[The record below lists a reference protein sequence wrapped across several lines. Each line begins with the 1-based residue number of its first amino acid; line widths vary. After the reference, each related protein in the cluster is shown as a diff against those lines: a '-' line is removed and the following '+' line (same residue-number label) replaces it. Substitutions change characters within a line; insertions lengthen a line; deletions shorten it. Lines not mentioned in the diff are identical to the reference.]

1 MIAQLLLLQVHAF
14 SPNTSLVWREY
25 ASMPVEMTTAMTLV
39 IDGIVY
45 VGGGI
50 AEDDADEYQV
60 CKYDPVKN
68 EWIILPPAPFKYFG
82 IGRLNGKLVIVGG
95 RNEEGMSGDV
105 HVFEEDRQQWVKSI
119 SPLRT
124 GLVDS
129 LVITHNTSL
138 VVCGIPDESSPP
150 SMFVYNSQSSQWHSR
165 APPPLTFHTAFSS
178 AVVVNDTYY
187 IAVGAEGT
195 ANSDPL
201 PSSPA
206 VFSHPLST
214 LLDPDVPS
222 AWQRMPDT
230 PCHCSRLAATGGC
243 LLALGGLTR
252 PCNVGDDAAVA
263 VNLSSAVHA
272 YCPVTSSWVKIGD
285 LPDLRVFPAI
295 TTLATGELLIAGGFI
310 PDDNQDDLLYDS
322 QIFIGNVTINTLV

>member
-25 ASMPVEMTTAMTLV
+25 ASMPIEMTTAMTLV

-50 AEDDADEYQV
+50 AEDDDDEYQV
-60 CKYDPVKN
+60 CKYDPMKN

-119 SPLRT
+119 PPLPT
-124 GLVDS
+124 GLAGS
-129 LVITHNTSL
+129 LVVTHNTSL
-138 VVCGIPDESSPP
+138 VVCGMSDKSSLP
-150 SMFVYNSQSSQWHSR
+150 SMFVYNIQSSQWHSR
-165 APPPLTFHTAFSS
+165 APPPLTFHPGCSS

-195 ANSDPL
+195 ASSDPL

-206 VFSHPLST
+206 VFSQPLST
-214 LLDPDVPS
+214 LLAPS

-230 PCHCSRLAATGGC
+230 PCHSSRLAATGGC

-252 PCNVGDDAAVA
+252 PCNVRNDAAVA
-263 VNLSSAVHA
+263 TNLSSAVHA
-272 YCPVTSSWVKIGD
+272 YCPATSSWVKIGD
-285 LPDLRVFPAI
+285 LPDLRVSPAI
-295 TTLATGELLIAGGFI
+295 TTLSTGELFIAGGVI
-310 PDDNQDDLLYDS
+310 SNDDQDGVLIDS
-322 QIFIGNVTINTLV
+322 QVFIGNVTINTLV